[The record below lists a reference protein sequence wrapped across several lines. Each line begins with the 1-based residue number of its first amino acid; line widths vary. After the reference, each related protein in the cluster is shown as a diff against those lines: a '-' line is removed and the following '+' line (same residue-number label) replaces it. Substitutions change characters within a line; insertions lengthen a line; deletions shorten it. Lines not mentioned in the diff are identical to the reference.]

1 MMKWD
6 SAWTLIINI
15 FFHIDAFTAMR
26 GIGILAV
33 GLSLPVLLFS
43 QQPQSLAERIEALKK

>member
-1 MMKWD
+1 
-6 SAWTLIINI
+6 
-15 FFHIDAFTAMR
+15 MR